1 MIEQIKKIY
10 QLNKEAGLLD
20 IPYSDTRE
28 AEFTIEE
35 SLEDFDTSYLAK
47 KLLIFEDATPKEIS
61 RAIVT
66 GMCIV
71 PENGIDPVKRLDK
84 AIDKL
89 VFTYG
94 DLFKQGFAINQIT
107 RALDAVMNA
116 NLAKLQNKQMDEY
129 GKLCKP
135 ANFMSP
141 EPLLELIIKEN
152 SNG

>member
-20 IPYSDTRE
+20 RPYSDARE

-47 KLLIFEDATPKEIS
+47 KLLISEDATPKEIS
-61 RAIVT
+61 RTIVT

-71 PENGIDPVKRLDK
+71 PEDGIDPVKRFDK
-84 AIDKL
+84 ALDKL

-94 DLFKQGFAINQIT
+94 DLFKQGFTINQIA
-107 RALDAVMNA
+107 RGLDAVMNA
-116 NLAKLQNKQMDEY
+116 NLSKLSAPVDEHGKQT
-129 GKLCKP
+129 KP
-135 ANFMSP
+135 ANFMPP
-141 EPLLELIIKEN
+141 EPLLELIVKEN
-152 SNG
+152 A

>member
-10 QLNKEAGLLD
+10 QFNKEAGLLD
-20 IPYSDTRE
+20 RPYSDARE

-47 KLLIFEDATPKEIS
+47 KLHLLEDASPKTVS

-66 GMCIV
+66 GMCID

-84 AIDKL
+84 ALDKL

-94 DLFKQGFAINQIT
+94 DLFKQGFSIDQIT

-116 NLAKLQNKQMDEY
+116 NLSKLSAPVDEHGKQT
-129 GKLCKP
+129 KP
-135 ANFMSP
+135 ANFIPP
-141 EPLLELIIKEN
+141 EPLLELILKEN
-152 SNG
+152 V

>member
-10 QLNKEAGLLD
+10 QFNKEAGLLD
-20 IPYSDTRE
+20 RPYSDVRE

-47 KLLIFEDATPKEIS
+47 KLLISEDATPKEIS
-61 RAIVT
+61 RTIVT

-71 PENGIDPVKRLDK
+71 PEDGIDPVKRFDK
-84 AIDKL
+84 ALDKL

-94 DLFKQGFAINQIT
+94 DLFKQGFTINQIA
-107 RALDAVMNA
+107 RGLDAVMNA
-116 NLAKLQNKQMDEY
+116 NLSKLSAPVDEHGKQT
-129 GKLCKP
+129 KP
-135 ANFMSP
+135 ANFMPP

-152 SNG
+152 A